1 MGIAET
7 EQDEEQSSEGEEEE
21 SVSQHK
27 PKINNIPGRS
37 LRAGGGIF

>member
-7 EQDEEQSSEGEEEE
+7 EQDEDESSEGEEQ
-21 SVSQHK
+21 SDSQHK
-27 PKINNIPGRS
+27 PKISNIPGRS